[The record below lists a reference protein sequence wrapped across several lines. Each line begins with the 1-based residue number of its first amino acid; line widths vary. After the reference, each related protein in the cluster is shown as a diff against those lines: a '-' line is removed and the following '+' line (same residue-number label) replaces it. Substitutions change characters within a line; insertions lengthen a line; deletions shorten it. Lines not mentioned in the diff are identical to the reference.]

1 MQNDMQLYVNKS
13 QRGKTREG
21 TLLRVDTIIQLTFH
35 TQDLEAIT
43 NNDRADLF
51 HWIPYI
57 FEDG

>member
-1 MQNDMQLYVNKS
+1 MQLYVNKS
-13 QRGKTREG
+13 QCGKTRKG